1 MERTDQAK
9 PDLRIEKGER
19 TKAVLLK
26 EARRL
31 IAERGFTGTSVKD
44 ITDAAGVPKSLFY
57 HYFEGVDSLLKEII
71 DSGSILKRASADAG
85 ARKKVRIDSASD
97 AARNDYRAKETY
109 VARVFS
115 AMSAGADD
123 LRILLGEALRG
134 KEPMDSL
141 FETLIAISA
150 DLDAAMPEELEKGY
164 SARELAALR
173 IYTRIFP
180 IILLALTEDK
190 AASRLK
196 LGKAALRKLVFSG
209 LRSSL
214 APKEARHEDTCAQ
227 WKP

>member
-1 MERTDQAK
+1 VK
-9 PDLRIEKGER
+9 GDLRLEKGER
-19 TKAVLLK
+19 TKAVILK

-71 DSGSILKRASADAG
+71 DSGSILKRAGAG
-85 ARKKVRIDSASD
+85 AEARKKARIDSVSD
-97 AARNDYRAKETY
+97 AARNDDRAKDAY

-134 KEPMDSL
+134 KEAMDTL
-141 FETLIAISA
+141 FETLISISA

-164 SARELAALR
+164 SAKELAALR

-180 IILLALTEDK
+180 VILLALTEDK
-190 AASRLK
+190 AARRLK
-196 LGKAALRKLVFSG
+196 LGKTALRELVFSG
-209 LRSSL
+209 LRSPL
-214 APKEARHEDTCAQ
+214 APKEASHENTSAQ